1 LPGDHITYYDKTL
14 FINGKPVEQEALGMY
29 VATGSG
35 KIMDGASLKL
45 ENLDTVAHE
54 ILVDPERYSRDVEG
68 IVPENQ
74 YFVLGDNRDNSK
86 DSRYWGFVPDNNL
99 IGRAF
104 LIWMNWDS
112 RNGGI
117 EWGRIGTILK

>member
-1 LPGDHITYYDKTL
+1 
-14 FINGKPVEQEALGMY
+14 M
-29 VATGSG
+29 
-35 KIMDGASLKL
+35 MDGASLRL
-45 ENLDTVAHE
+45 ENLESVTHE
-54 ILVDPERYSRDVEG
+54 ILVDLERYSRDVEG
-68 IVPENQ
+68 IVPENH

-104 LIWMNWDS
+104 LIWMNWDT